1 MVLRD
6 SETEYL
12 TTYDIQPILEQQ
24 GNKLSK
30 VELNNWLSAL
40 LDAGLVQKAL
50 ERGKPTTRP
59 YNRRYTYDLWKL
71 SKKGRETSSLLEV
84 FKGNAPTIT
93 VEKVVTNTVEKI
105 VEKTVEIPKF
115 PELDESSF
123 EDLEKIQLL
132 SFHLSLLRTLSSVE
146 QMDLMTLSEKTGF
159 TVQRIVEFIE
169 CQEKSTSNT
178 LYILSE
184 IPLDLR
190 GKILQTIGLSPRK
203 NYNVSL
209 SPMGLELLST
219 LSP

>member
-40 LDAGLVQKAL
+40 LDAGLVQKAP

-71 SKKGRETSSLLEV
+71 SKKGRETASLLEV
-84 FKGNAPTIT
+84 FKGNTPTLTI
-93 VEKVVTNTVEKI
+93 EKVVTKTVEKI

-123 EDLEKIQLL
+123 EDLEKIQTL
-132 SFHLSLLRTLSSVE
+132 SMHLSLLRALSFVD

-159 TVQRIVEFIE
+159 TAQRIVEFIE
-169 CQEKSTSNT
+169 YQEKSTSNT
-178 LYILSE
+178 LYFLSE

-209 SPMGLELLST
+209 SPIGLELLSS

>member
-1 MVLRD
+1 LVLRD

-40 LDAGLVQKAL
+40 LDAGLVQKAS

-71 SKKGRETSSLLEV
+71 SKKGRETASLLEV
-84 FKGNAPTIT
+84 FKGNTPTLT
-93 VEKVVTNTVEKI
+93 VEKVVTKTVEKI

-123 EDLEKIQLL
+123 EDLEKIQTL
-132 SFHLSLLRTLSSVE
+132 SMHLSLLRALSSVD

-159 TVQRIVEFIE
+159 TAQRIVEFIE
-169 CQEKSTSNT
+169 YQEKSTSNT
-178 LYILSE
+178 LYFLSE

-209 SPMGLELLST
+209 SPIGLELLSS